1 MYLQTVRVSHFTG
14 PFPSNA
20 VGLLRLEVAEVSLS
34 EERGHVVGVRAM
46 GDSAHL
52 SAAGRPEERIAS
64 VLLGSCPDGAKSHIK
79 KFKTNS

>member
-14 PFPSNA
+14 PFSSNA

-52 SAAGRPEERIAS
+52 SAAGRP
-64 VLLGSCPDGAKSHIK
+64 
-79 KFKTNS
+79 